1 MNRYGEYGNDAP
13 AHFLLFFLVSEMLLK
28 IKKIEYED
36 FGNNLIL
43 TLFIQNKLTLIFV
56 IFLNLIFFD
65 KKFCFIFE
73 R

>member
-28 IKKIEYED
+28 MKKIQHD

-43 TLFIQNKLTLIFV
+43 TLFIIQNKLTLILL
-56 IFLNLIFFD
+56 FLNLIFFNK
-65 KKFCFIFE
+65 KKFFYFE